1 MTVKDKYIPDYCIA
15 TGNIHTRNWNEDVI
29 NESSDTKFQIYS
41 ITSMYIEKISLNDFI
56 FENGLT
62 YI

>member
-1 MTVKDKYIPDYCIA
+1 MIVKDKYIPDYCIA
-15 TGNIHTRNWNEDVI
+15 TGNIHTQNWNEDII

-56 FENGLT
+56 FKNGLT

>member
-1 MTVKDKYIPDYCIA
+1 MKDKHIPDYCIA
-15 TGNIHTRNWNEDVI
+15 TGNLHTRNWNEDVI
-29 NESSDTKFQIYS
+29 NESGDTKSQMYPIA
-41 ITSMYIEKISLNDFI
+41 SMYIKKISLNDFI